1 MTRIISCFFLL
12 LSLVGTACNSITVT
26 SQPSSTTRPV
36 MTVTSGTSNMP
47 TTATVFAGEQAQVIN
62 TTSPL
67 TEIPTSPAQ
76 DAAESQPANAFFD
89 PQIIASADIQ
99 DVWWSPDAN
108 TLYYGVLIE
117 GNFAYHVESGIV
129 SNPSLGEILRQTPQ
143 PEILAQLPPTYRTPF
158 ISPDGSRAIYIRLTD
173 GPPSPTFDPEIEG
186 GEITSD
192 SHLLEMWLWDNGSSR
207 SLGKIRQCWLDEH
220 FWSADEGKVVL
231 IESGI
236 PMILC
241 NGLEA
246 QAWLIDL
253 RTLKPH
259 PLFAPSQFPP
269 LQIYGFSPSGNRL
282 LVGFFSDESGANL
295 HLLDTNT
302 LALTPLRAP
311 VNWAIQWLDEHRILV
326 EYRGDL
332 LSPPYPIGILDLQS
346 IEFTELLPQFND
358 LFVRNVKVSPNNI
371 WMAFTTGRDPFS
383 QDNLWLM
390 KLPWLKS

>member
-1 MTRIISCFFLL
+1 MTRIISHLFLL
-12 LSLVGTACNSITVT
+12 LLLVETACNSITVT
-26 SQPSSTTRPV
+26 SQPSSTTQPV

-47 TTATVFAGEQAQVIN
+47 TTAAVFAGEQAQVIN
-62 TTSPL
+62 TASPL
-67 TEIPTSPAQ
+67 IETPTSPVQ
-76 DAAESQPANAFFD
+76 ETAESQPANASSD

-99 DVWWSPDAN
+99 NVWWSPDAN
-108 TLYYGVLIE
+108 TLYYGVLFE
-117 GNFAYHVESGIV
+117 GNFAYHVESGTMG
-129 SNPSLGEILRQTPQ
+129 NLSLDEILKQTPQ
-143 PEILAQLPPTYRTPF
+143 PEILAQLPPTYRMPY

-173 GPPSPTFDPEIEG
+173 AAPSPTYDPEIEG

-192 SHLLEMWLWDNGSSR
+192 SHLLEMWLWDNGSSY

-220 FWSADEGKVVL
+220 FWSTDKVVL
-231 IESGI
+231 IESG

-241 NGLEA
+241 NEVEA

-269 LQIYGFSPSGNRL
+269 LQVYGFSPSGNRL

-302 LALTPLRAP
+302 LALTPLHAP
-311 VNWAIQWLDEHRILV
+311 VNGAIQWLDEHRILV

-346 IEFTELLPQFND
+346 MEFAELLPQFND

-390 KLPWLKS
+390 KLP